1 MIGEPMKR
9 ILLNP
14 RRPTMETIL
23 RLTRYHYLVGL
34 SIFFITVAL
43 IAVTIGFGGN
53 VGANGESYTLNIS
66 STSGGSVTEPGEGTF
81 AYNATTV
88 VNLTAEAD
96 EGHYFVGWTG
106 DADAIENVNAT
117 VTTITMEDDYSITA
131 NFLRVEAGHVGI
143 KAGDWVKLKY
153 KFTGW
158 PAGPAYPEWLKL
170 EFLSVEGTMT
180 TVQFTQHVSDGT
192 EQSDNATIDIMSNIE
207 VPLLAGTVISANLTI
222 GDSVYIAGYG
232 NVTIEDESTKTYAGA
247 SRTVV
252 YASFWPTETE
262 EVAYYWDKL
271 TGVLVELSST
281 SVDSEATAKAA
292 GTNMWET
299 TPTRMPWWTWII
311 VALVAVGL
319 VVFFVRRRRSA

>member
-1 MIGEPMKR
+1 
-9 ILLNP
+9 
-14 RRPTMETIL
+14 METIL
-23 RLTRYHYLVGL
+23 SSTRCHYLVRL
-34 SIFFITVAL
+34 SIFFTTVAL
-43 IAVTIGFGGN
+43 IAGMVGCGGN
-53 VGANGESYTLNIS
+53 VSGNSESYTLTIS
-66 STSGGSVTEPGEGTF
+66 STSGGSVAEPGEGTF
-81 AYNATTV
+81 TYNGTTV
-88 VNLTAEAD
+88 VNLTAEAE

-131 NFLRVEAGHVGI
+131 NFMRVEAGHVGI

-158 PAGPAYPEWLKL
+158 PADQAYPEWLKL

-180 TVQFTQHVSDGT
+180 TVRFTQHVSDGT

-207 VPLLAGTVISANLTI
+207 VPLLAGTLISANRTP

-247 SRTVV
+247 NRTVV
-252 YASFWPTETE
+252 YTSFWPTETE

-281 SVDSEATAKAA
+281 SVEFRATAKAA
-292 GTNMWET
+292 ATNMWGT
-299 TPTRMPWWTWII
+299 TTVRMTWWPWII
-311 VALVAVGL
+311 VGVVVVGL

>member
-1 MIGEPMKR
+1 
-9 ILLNP
+9 
-14 RRPTMETIL
+14 METIL

-43 IAVTIGFGGN
+43 IAGIVSCGGN
-53 VGANGESYTLNIS
+53 VSGNSESYTLNIS
-66 STSGGSVTEPGEGTF
+66 STSGGSVTEPGQGTF

-88 VNLTAEAD
+88 VNLTAEAE
-96 EGHYFVGWTG
+96 EGYHFVGWTG
-106 DADAIENVNAT
+106 DVDAVENVNAA
-117 VTTITMEDDYSITA
+117 VTSITMEDDHSITA
-131 NFLRVEAGHVGI
+131 NFVGVEAGHVGI

-158 PAGPAYPEWLKL
+158 PAGGTYPDWLKL
-170 EFLSVEGTMT
+170 EFLTVVGTIA
-180 TVQFTQHVSDGT
+180 TVRITQHLSDGT
-192 EQSDNATIDIMSNIE
+192 QQSDNATVDIASNIE
-207 VPLLAGTVISANLTI
+207 DPVLAGIVISANLTI

-299 TPTRMPWWTWII
+299 TPTRMPWWIWVI
-311 VALVAVGL
+311 VAVGVVGL

>member
-43 IAVTIGFGGN
+43 IAGIVSCGGN
-53 VGANGESYTLNIS
+53 VSGNSESYTLTIS

-81 AYNATTV
+81 ACNATAV

-96 EGHYFVGWTG
+96 EGHSFVGWTG
-106 DADAIENVNAT
+106 DVDTIGNVSAA

-131 NFLRVEAGHVGI
+131 NFVGVEAAHVGVEP
-143 KAGDWVKLKY
+143 GDWVKFDY
-153 KFTGW
+153 TFTGW
-158 PAGPAYPEWLKL
+158 PAGETYPDWLKL
-170 EFLSVEGTMT
+170 EFLSVEGTT
-180 TVQFTQHVSDGT
+180 ATVRFTQHVSDGT
-192 EQSDNATIDIMSNIE
+192 QHSGNATVDIVSDVE
-207 VPLLAGTVISANLTI
+207 VPVLAGIVIYANRTI
-222 GDSVYIAGYG
+222 GDSVYIAEYG
-232 NVTIEDESTKTYAGA
+232 NATVEGEATRTYAGA

-252 YASFWPTETE
+252 YTNLSYNEA
-262 EVAYYWDKL
+262 EVTYYWDKL
-271 TGVLVELSST
+271 TGVMVEISST
-281 SVDSEATAKAA
+281 YPEFTATAKVA

-299 TPTRMPWWTWII
+299 PAIRIPWWTWTI
-311 VALVAVGL
+311 VALMAAGL
-319 VVFFVRRRRSA
+319 VIFFVRRRRST

>member
-1 MIGEPMKR
+1 
-9 ILLNP
+9 
-14 RRPTMETIL
+14 METIL
-23 RLTRYHYLVGL
+23 RLTRYSYLVRP

-106 DADAIENVNAT
+106 DVDTIESVNAT
-117 VTTITMEDDYSITA
+117 VTTITMADDYSITA
-131 NFLRVEAGHVGI
+131 NFMRVEAGHVGI
-143 KAGDWVKLKY
+143 KAGDWVKLDY
-153 KFTGW
+153 TFTGW
-158 PAGPAYPEWLKL
+158 PAGGTYPDWLKL
-170 EFLSVEGTMT
+170 EFLTVVGTIA
-180 TVQFTQHVSDGT
+180 TVRITQHLSDGT
-192 EQSDNATIDIMSNIE
+192 QQSDNATVDIASNIE
-207 VPLLAGTVISANLTI
+207 DPVLAGIVISANRTI

-232 NVTIEDESTKTYAGA
+232 NATIEVESTKTYAGA
-247 SRTVV
+247 NRTVV
-252 YASFWPTETE
+252 HASIRPTETE

-271 TGVLVELSST
+271 TGVLVELSSI
-281 SVDSEATAKAA
+281 SVEARATAKIAA
-292 GTNMWET
+292 TNMWGAT
-299 TPTRMPWWTWII
+299 TDRMTWWPWII
-311 VALVAVGL
+311 VGVVVVGL